1 MVMVCTC
8 VRRLGTLSP
17 VDTLTRLRKLIA
29 PPEFPDEDTQRIA
42 STVHRIGIA
51 LAPIDLVGAA
61 VMAFMLPR
69 PLPRLYI
76 ALLFLGIVAVSLTL
90 VRRAHVTRGAQVL
103 VAGIWFS
110 LALGLVV
117 SRNATTPA
125 LSGFVLAIAAAGL
138 LLGPRAPYLVAGLSA
153 VVGPAVW
160 YFDLH
165 VAVPPG
171 PMSSLPMGAWIVQ
184 ASIYLGAA
192 VLVSIAMRH
201 ATMSRDR
208 ARQSEARFRAL
219 ADHAPDMIAEFDAQ
233 GHFVY
238 ANPAALRGSRLG
250 DIGGLAR
257 ERIGAWIHPE
267 DAPGVIE
274 RFAVLVARGGSSRTA
289 YRVLGPD
296 GKTRWLESLAVRF
309 TDAQGERRVVSVTR
323 NVTRQREI
331 EAALRESEERYR
343 MLADHAPDM
352 IVEHDHTGRIVY
364 ANRRTLEFMGY
375 DLEELGALA
384 LGEWAHPDDFEACA
398 RGFREVMEAGRPMRL
413 VHRLRRKDGT
423 YTWVASSGAPVKNA
437 RGEMHMVAQ
446 SRDLTEEL
454 SLQEQLRQAQKMDA
468 IGRLAGGVAHDF
480 NNLLTV
486 IGGYAGVLESVLPPG
501 SEADAAHEISEATE
515 RAAALT
521 RQLLLLSRR
530 QLVQPGVV
538 DLNAAIRGL
547 EPMLRRTLPESIR
560 LELSLDPELP
570 AIDIDPSQVDQ
581 VMLNLAL
588 NARDAIAGH
597 GTLRIETQAGEGG
610 RSVHLRVSDDGQ
622 GMTEETRARAFEPFF
637 TTKPAGAGTGLG
649 LSTTYG
655 IVRQAQGAISL
666 DSTLGAGTT
675 VEISL
680 PAASARATPSSGR
693 SSGALEPR
701 VGRHAAVLL
710 VEDDVAVRRLLAILL
725 ESAGYRVTVAAD
737 GAEAL
742 ELVKKSGRPF
752 DLMLTDY
759 VMPGQS
765 GVELCNALRERW
777 PDLRVVLMTGHAE
790 VPGVGASELP
800 RGVEL
805 LGKPFTR
812 EQLQRVIAR
821 QLEIA

>member
-1 MVMVCTC
+1 
-8 VRRLGTLSP
+8 
-17 VDTLTRLRKLIA
+17 VDLLTRLRKLFS
-29 PPEFPDEDTQRIA
+29 PPEFPDEDTQRVA
-42 STVHRIGIA
+42 STVHRIGLA
-51 LAPIDLVGAA
+51 LAPIDLIGAA

-69 PLPRLYI
+69 PFPRLYI
-76 ALLFLGIVAVSLTL
+76 ALFFLAVVAAALLL
-90 VRRAHVTRGAQVL
+90 VRRAQVTRGAQVL

-110 LALGLVV
+110 LALGLIV

-138 LLGPRAPYLVAGLSA
+138 LLGRRAPFVVAALSA
-153 VVGPAVW
+153 IAGPVIW
-160 YFDLH
+160 SFDLH
-165 VAVPPG
+165 LAVPPG
-171 PMSSLPMGAWIVQ
+171 PMSSMPFGAWIVQ

-192 VLVSIAMRH
+192 VLVSIATRH
-201 ATMSRDR
+201 AEQSRDR

-233 GHFVY
+233 GRFVY
-238 ANPAALRGSRLG
+238 ANPAALQGSQLG
-250 DIGGLAR
+250 DVGQLAR
-257 ERIGAWIHPE
+257 ERVGAWIHPE
-267 DAPGVIE
+267 DAPMVIE
-274 RFAVLVARGGSSRTA
+274 RFAELAARGGSARAA
-289 YRVLGPD
+289 YRVQAAA
-296 GKTRWLESLAVRF
+296 GKMLWLESLAVRF

-323 NVTRQREI
+323 NVTRQREV

-352 IVEHDHTGRIVY
+352 IVEHDHTGRIIY
-364 ANRRTLEFMGY
+364 ANRRTLDFMGY
-375 DLEELGALA
+375 DLAELGALG
-384 LGEWAHPDDFEACA
+384 LGEWTHPEDREECE

-423 YTWVASSGAPVKNA
+423 YTWVSSSGAPIKNA
-437 RGEMHMVAQ
+437 RGETHMVAQ

-454 SLQEQLRQAQKMDA
+454 SLLEQLRQAQKMEA

-486 IGGYAGVLESVLPPG
+486 IGGYAGVLESALPPA
-501 SEADAAHEISEATE
+501 STEANAAHEIIEATE

-538 DLNAAIRGL
+538 DLNAAIRGF
-547 EPMLRRTLPESIR
+547 ETVLRRTLPESIR
-560 LELSLDPELP
+560 LELALDPNLP

-581 VMLNLAL
+581 VLLNLAL
-588 NARDAIAGH
+588 NGRDAIRGQ
-597 GTLRIETQAGEGG
+597 GTLRIETQAGPDG

-622 GMTEETRARAFEPFF
+622 GMTEETRVRAFEPFF

-655 IVRQAQGAISL
+655 IVRQAQGSIAL
-666 DSTLGAGTT
+666 ESTPGVGTT

-680 PAASARATPSSGR
+680 PAARERATPASSRSNGATAPRAGR
-693 SSGALEPR
+693 DVS
-701 VGRHAAVLL
+701 VLL

-725 ESAGYRVTVAAD
+725 EAAGYRVTAAAD

-742 ELVKKSGRPF
+742 ELVQKSGRPF
-752 DLMLTDY
+752 DLLLTDY

-765 GVELCNALRERW
+765 GVELCNALRARW

-790 VPGVGASELP
+790 VPGVGATELP
-800 RGVEL
+800 RAVEL
-805 LGKPFTR
+805 IGKPFTR
-812 EQLQRVIAR
+812 DQLQRVIAK
-821 QLEIA
+821 QFEIP